1 MDWPTVVT
9 PSRARVSPSLSS
21 CWHRR
26 FRHLHRAH
34 ARVAFWC
41 FPITDD
47 LTLSSIPAEDLSRNL
62 TDSSLAET

>member
-9 PSRARVSPSLSS
+9 PSRVRVSPSLSS

-26 FRHLHRAH
+26 FGFLHRAH
-34 ARVAFWC
+34 ARVAFC
-41 FPITDD
+41 GLSITDD
-47 LTLSSIPAEDLSRNL
+47 LNLSSIPAEDLSRNL